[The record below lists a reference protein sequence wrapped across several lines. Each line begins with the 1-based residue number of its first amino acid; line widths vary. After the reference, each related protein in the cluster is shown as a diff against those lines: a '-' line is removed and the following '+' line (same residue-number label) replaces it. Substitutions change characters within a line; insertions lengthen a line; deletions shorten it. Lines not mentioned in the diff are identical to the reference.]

1 MKLLNRGTRLY
12 YLLLFNAIFWYIPL
26 FAQSSFDRQL
36 NYSINDGLSSNK
48 ITALLQDSKGFIWI
62 GTEDGLCR
70 FDGTR
75 FVTYRHKPNDSLSIS
90 DNYIQTILESKDGN
104 LWIGT
109 RNGGLNRWNRSE
121 NDFTV
126 YLANQKVLN
135 RLPENDIC
143 GLLESADGIL
153 WIKSRHFLVRFNV
166 ESNQMESFGHY
177 ANVFKYDNR
186 AQYPIKLGKNQ
197 KIWVG
202 TKDGLNQFDIAT
214 KTFTRIGQEV
224 GGISPF
230 QESIWDL
237 VAIDDHSTCV
247 STAAGLKILDETTG
261 SLTDFQPIGE
271 DGCSVRNVDRVMKM
285 SKNQIVSGNFGR
297 LITIDRTGNRLNTLV
312 QLSYR
317 GQMINDQITVLM
329 EDASGIIWAGTKHWG
344 LYKLDS
350 RPTRFQSITTN
361 SFPGLH
367 DGVSNVLSLYLDK
380 VNQLWI
386 GKAGKGLLIYDRTNT
401 QITPVVLNQ
410 QLFDVDEDM
419 VYSIFCDS
427 RSTIWIGTNH
437 GIYNFNDESGKIEE
451 FDYAKNTEIANL
463 LRNNDVKVIQEDKN
477 HHIWFGTR
485 FGLYKYDGTQIKS
498 FFSEAGK
505 AATLCDDDINCLAFD
520 ESGVMWVGTNMGL
533 NSINVDTDK
542 IVRVDDFMAPL
553 KNSENTSILTLLTDG
568 IGNLWIGSR
577 IGLVQYN
584 VNTKSGKRFSMAQ
597 GLSSDIIKAVTI
609 DNLDRIWVSTTKGIS
624 CIINGVVLNFGVDEG
639 LAGLIFNQNA
649 VCRSVNGELFFGGY
663 EGVSFLSPGILKTN
677 TTVPKVAI
685 TDVKIF
691 DKGQLISQ
699 NLGERNEL
707 LVKYLK
713 SGTIRIEFAAL
724 EYSQPHNNK
733 YKVFLEGFD
742 DDWSTVMSDNYVT
755 YSNLPPGDYV
765 FKVVGSNNDLLW
777 NPQPVEMAITIDPP
791 LWRSNYAVVFYL
803 LALFFIIQ
811 GIVNYR
817 VRYYRKAYQS
827 LREKAFDKKK
837 IEAQKEALSRIN
849 KSLTDSINYAKRIQ
863 EAMLLS
869 EELVKRL
876 INDSFIY
883 YRPKDIVSGDF
894 YYFYPNNNKLFVA
907 AVDCTGHGVPGA
919 FMSIIGYDLM
929 RNVIEV
935 QGVECPAVILNS
947 MNRQLLD
954 TFKKDVNPTA
964 IRNLDVNDGMDM
976 SLCVIDFE
984 KRVVEFAGANN
995 SLYLIRDN
1003 EIETYEGNRFAV
1015 GLTESYG
1022 KFTKQEISLRDN
1034 DVLYLFSDG
1043 YVDQFGGPEGKK
1055 YKYRRFRH
1063 MLLNI
1068 HKLPFED
1075 QKAILHQ
1082 KMEEWMGETYEQV
1095 DDMLLIGLKPLDTE

>member
-1 MKLLNRGTRLY
+1 MKLLNRGSKIFF
-12 YLLLFNAIFWYIPL
+12 LLLFNVILGCLPL
-26 FAQSSFDRQL
+26 LGQSSFDRQL
-36 NYSINDGLSSNK
+36 NYTINDGLSSNK
-48 ITALLQDSKGFIWI
+48 ITALLQDSRGFIWI

-70 FDGTR
+70 FDGSR
-75 FVTYRHKPNDSLSIS
+75 FVNFRHNPSDSLSIS
-90 DNYIQTILESKDGN
+90 DNYIQTILETKDGN

-109 RNGGLNRWNRSE
+109 RNGGLSCWKR
-121 NDFTV
+121 
-126 YLANQKVLN
+126 ANNSFVSYQSKRDDN
-135 RLPENDIC
+135 QGLPENDIC
-143 GLLESADGIL
+143 GLLESPDATL
-153 WIKSRHFLVRFNV
+153 WIKSRRFLIHFNM
-166 ESNQMESFGHY
+166 ESKQMESFGHF

-186 AQYPIKLGKNQ
+186 AQYPIKWGKNQ
-197 KIWVG
+197 TIWVG
-202 TKDGLNQFDIAT
+202 TKDGLNRFDIAT
-214 KTFTRIGQEV
+214 KTFTRIGHDM
-224 GGISPF
+224 GGIAPF

-237 VAIDDHSTCV
+237 VSLDDQTTCV
-247 STAAGLKILDETTG
+247 STASGLKILDEAAG
-261 SLTDFQPIGE
+261 SITDFKPLGE
-271 DGCSVRNVDRVMKM
+271 DGCSMTYVDRLMKT
-285 SKNQIVSGNFGR
+285 SKGQIISGNSGR
-297 LITIDRTGNRLNTLV
+297 LVTIDRKENRLSTLV
-312 QLSYR
+312 QLNNR
-317 GQMINDQITVLM
+317 GQAIDDQITVLM
-329 EDASGIIWAGTKHWG
+329 EDASGIIWAGTRHWG

-350 RPTRFQSITTN
+350 RPTRFQSLTTN
-361 SFPGLH
+361 SFPGLES
-367 DGVSNVLSLYLDK
+367 GISNVQSLYLDK

-386 GKAGKGLLIYDRTNT
+386 GKAGKGLLIYDRVNN

-410 QLFDVDEDM
+410 QLFDVEDDM

-427 RSTIWIGTNH
+427 RSNIWIGTNH
-437 GIYNFNDESGKIEE
+437 GIYNFNDEVGKIEE
-451 FDYAKNTEIANL
+451 FNYANNVEFANL

-498 FFSEAGK
+498 FFAEPGK
-505 AATLCDDDINCLAFD
+505 ESTLCDDDINCLAFD
-520 ESGVMWVGTNMGL
+520 EAGNLWVGTNMGL
-533 NSINVDTDK
+533 NSVNVDNDK
-542 IVRVDDFMAPL
+542 IVKVNDFMKPL
-553 KNSENTSILTLLTDG
+553 KNAENTNVLTLMSDG
-568 IGNLWIGSR
+568 VGNLWIGTR
-577 IGLVQYN
+577 MGLVQYN
-584 VNTKSGKRFSMAQ
+584 FNTKAGKLFNTAQ
-597 GLSSDIIKAVTI
+597 GLSSDIIKSVTI

-624 CIINGVVLNFGVDEG
+624 CIINNVVLNFGVDEG

-649 VCRSVNGELFFGGY
+649 VCRSNNGELFFGGY
-663 EGVSFLSPGILKTN
+663 EGVSYLSPGILKTN
-677 TTVPKVAI
+677 STVPKVAI

-699 NLGERNEL
+699 SLGERNSL
-707 LVKYLK
+707 ALKYLK

-724 EYSQPHNNK
+724 EYSQPLNNK

-742 DDWSTVMSDNYVT
+742 DDWSAVMSDNFVT

-803 LALFFIIQ
+803 IALFFIIQ

-837 IEAQKEALSRIN
+837 IEAQKEALSKIN

-935 QGVECPAVILNS
+935 QGVECPATILNS

-1022 KFTKQEISLRDN
+1022 KFTKQEISLREN
-1034 DVLYLFSDG
+1034 DILYLFSDG

-1095 DDMLLIGLKPLDTE
+1095 DDMLLIGLKPLEAE